1 MSDLGALLP
10 LIIIVVFFWLL
21 FIRPQQRRQRELQAM
36 QRSLAAGDEVLL
48 TSGVF
53 GSVAEIT
60 DEHVLVEIAEGV
72 TIRVVRGAV
81 AQVIARPEPTQ
92 DDVAPDGVEPGS
104 EEN

>member
-1 MSDLGALLP
+1 MSDLGAFLP

-36 QRSLAAGDEVLL
+36 QRSLAPGDEILL

-53 GSVAEIT
+53 GRVAEIT
-60 DEHVLVEIAEGV
+60 DEHVVVEIADGV
-72 TIRVVRGAV
+72 TIRVVRGAIG
-81 AQVIARPEPTQ
+81 QVITKPEQ
-92 DDVAPDGVEPGS
+92 GDVESDAAEPGS